1 MIQENIALI
10 CSMIMCRDENKTEY
24 FSGRQDWMLKKRMQ
38 AQPVPGIFQH
48 QSISLGLCASLVTLE
63 GIEGFVGVTN
73 EWQTHLGFL

>member
-1 MIQENIALI
+1 MKTKPSIILVEN
-10 CSMIMCRDENKTEY
+10 R
-24 FSGRQDWMLKKRMQ
+24 MLKKRMQ

-63 GIEGFVGVTN
+63 GIEGLVGVTN